1 MSKKRKFLV
10 DARKEKN
17 MTQEQVAKQAGIART
32 TYTMIENG
40 ERSLSVEVAKKISI
54 VLEIEWTLFFC

>member
-10 DARKEKN
+10 DARKAKN

-40 ERSLSVEVAKKISI
+40 ERGISVTVAKSVAII
-54 VLEIEWTLFFC
+54 LDVDWTLFFC